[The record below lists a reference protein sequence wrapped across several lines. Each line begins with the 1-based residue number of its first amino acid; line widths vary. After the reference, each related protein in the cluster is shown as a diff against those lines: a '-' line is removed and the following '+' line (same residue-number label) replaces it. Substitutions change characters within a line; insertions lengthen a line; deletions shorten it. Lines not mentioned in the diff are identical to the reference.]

1 MNLAKIKKM
10 ANVFLQLDIK
20 ETDISF
26 IAAHPFTNMWLT
38 AVLDHGTCKTVDL
51 HKKEDAKFWRDNL
64 QARIN
69 ESENLIQL
77 LRLFHKPY
85 ILTFLK
91 YIVDDLDEAD
101 LGRVLKYQKLI
112 LDTIPR
118 QKNFWK
124 SIEFPNSNGG
134 VSTKTLVSWFKKA
147 KKENLMNAEELNF
160 LRNLPDMVTL
170 YRGVSKYNQK
180 NTKALSWSL
189 EKEIAEYFATRFD
202 DEGELWTIQV
212 PKKRILCYFQAESEA
227 IVDLHGFKE
236 AYQKDICKR
245 I

>member
-1 MNLAKIKKM
+1 MNLAKVKKM

-26 IAAHPFTNMWLT
+26 IATHPFTNMWIT
-38 AVLDHGTCKTVDL
+38 AIFDHGTYKTLDL
-51 HKKEDAKFWRDNL
+51 HEKEDAKLWRDRL
-64 QARIN
+64 REKIN
-69 ESENLIQL
+69 ESEDLIQL
-77 LRLFHKPY
+77 LMLFHRPY

-101 LGRVLKYQKLI
+101 LGRVLK
-112 LDTIPR
+112 
-118 QKNFWK
+118 NFWQ

-134 VSTKTLVSWFKKA
+134 VPTKTLISWFKKA
-147 KKENLMNAEELNF
+147 KKENLMNAEELDF
-160 LRNLPDMVTL
+160 IRNLPDMVTL

-189 EKEIAEYFATRFD
+189 EKEIAERFATRFD
-202 DEGELWTIQV
+202 NEGELWTIQI
-212 PKKRILCYFQAESEA
+212 PKKRIICYFQAESEA
-227 IVDLHGFKE
+227 IVDLYGFKE

>member
-118 QKNFWK
+118 QKYQY
-124 SIEFPNSNGG
+124 P
-134 VSTKTLVSWFKKA
+134 
-147 KKENLMNAEELNF
+147 
-160 LRNLPDMVTL
+160 
-170 YRGVSKYNQK
+170 
-180 NTKALSWSL
+180 SL
-189 EKEIAEYFATRFD
+189 
-202 DEGELWTIQV
+202 
-212 PKKRILCYFQAESEA
+212 
-227 IVDLHGFKE
+227 
-236 AYQKDICKR
+236 
-245 I
+245 